1 MADFEEH
8 RSALDA
14 LDARIIAL
22 SSDPPDAARRTV
34 ESLGL
39 GFEVLGG
46 LDADATAA
54 QVGCYTGTHDGRRHV
69 QPSSFVLDPEGRI
82 VHALYSSGKVGRLTG
97 DDAATLA
104 KDLRKR

>member
-22 SSDPPDAARRTV
+22 STDPPDAARRTV

-39 GFEVLGG
+39 GFEVLCG
-46 LDADATAA
+46 LDADATAT
-54 QVGCYTGTHDGRRHV
+54 QVGCYTGTHGGSRHV
-69 QPSSFVLDPEGRI
+69 QPASFVLGPDGQI

-97 DDAATLA
+97 DDAVTLA
-104 KDLRKR
+104 TDLQEQ